1 MFKQFAKVA
10 LSATLVAAS
19 VAAQA
24 QQSEAVRVRGT
35 VTALGDGVV
44 TVQTS
49 AGQSTKVSLAKDY
62 RVLVYTPIKFA
73 DVAPNAYV
81 AVASSPT
88 ADGGLRAL
96 GVVVFPEAMRG
107 LNEGTKGWDLAPGSR
122 MTNAT
127 VGQINKQGAG
137 EIVVTF
143 GKGEEQKIQI
153 SDSTRVATF
162 TAGDTAAIA
171 VGAKVVVFATKESDG
186 SHKSG
191 MVGVGKDGYMPPV

>member
-1 MFKQFAKVA
+1 MFKQFAKMT
-10 LSATLVAAS
+10 LSTMLMAAS
-19 VAAQA
+19 LAAQA
-24 QQSEAVRVRGT
+24 QQGEAVRVRGT
-35 VTALGDGVV
+35 VTAVGDGAV
-44 TVQTS
+44 TVQTGS
-49 AGQSTKVSLAKDY
+49 GQSTKVSLAKDY
-62 RVLVYTPIKFA
+62 RVLVYSPIKFA

-88 ADGGLRAL
+88 PEGGLRAL

-107 LNEGTKGWDLAPGSR
+107 LNEGSKGWDLTPGSR

-137 EIVVTF
+137 EIVVKF

-153 SDSTRVATF
+153 TDNTRVATF
-162 TAGDTAAIA
+162 VAGDAGAIA
-171 VGAKVVVFATKESDG
+171 VGAKVVIFATKEADG